1 AAALAV
7 VLLACLPLL
16 AATIRRQRRSEREL
30 EENRR
35 QLAETA
41 EQAVEASRLKS
52 EFVANMSHEIR
63 TPLNGVLGMTGLLL
77 DTPLTPQ
84 QRDYADTA
92 RRSGEALLS
101 VVNDV
106 LDFSKIEAGKLDLE
120 ELDMDVRAVS
130 EDVVELLGPQAAGKG
145 VELLVLVGAEVPA
158 TLRGD
163 PGRLRQVLLNLVGN
177 AVKFTDE
184 GEVVLQVT
192 AEELAGTAAKVRFQV
207 HDTGLGMTEA
217 TIRSLFQSFSQADA
231 STTRRFGGT
240 GLGLAI
246 VKQLVELMGGSLGVS
261 STPGE
266 GSDFWFVLPLGLGGG
281 ASSPPP
287 PPTTLQGLSVLVVD
301 DNATNRL
308 ILEESLRSWG
318 MRPASF
324 PDASSALDAL
334 HRAAAAGDPFE
345 VAVLDMVMPG
355 VDGLELA
362 RRIRNEPRTA
372 SVRIVLLTSASV
384 PGGATLAQQSGIE
397 RLLTKPVRRSA
408 LYDAI
413 ASVAGPGSDQGLR
426 QQPPEPPPAERR
438 MEGRLLVVDDDAVN
452 RQVAQE
458 MVRRLGYVVDSVP
471 SGAEALR
478 VVAERHYDGVL
489 MDCQMPG
496 MDGYE
501 TTMALREQFA
511 DRPRLPIIAMTA
523 SAMKG
528 DREKC
533 LAAGMDGYVT
543 KPLRAAALT
552 DALTTYVGGLHPSD
566 PAGPTG
572 DAAAEDITPADRPV
586 LDPDVLDNLR
596 EVEAPGGPPV
606 VADIVSDFLDQ
617 IPVAVADLRAALDR
631 EDAEE
636 VAAIA
641 HRCKGS
647 SSSLAAARLAEL
659 FATLEEHAHAGDLPS
674 CRGALAGVPVELERA
689 GAALLAEF
697 SADDDS
703 AEHAGV

>member
-1 AAALAV
+1 
-7 VLLACLPLL
+7 
-16 AATIRRQRRSEREL
+16 
-30 EENRR
+30 
-35 QLAETA
+35 
-41 EQAVEASRLKS
+41 
-52 EFVANMSHEIR
+52 MSHEIR

-77 DTPLTPQ
+77 DTALTSQ

-120 ELDMDVRAVS
+120 ALDMDVRAVC

-192 AEELAGTAAKVRFQV
+192 AEELAGDSASIRFQV
-207 HDTGLGMTEA
+207 HDTGLGMTES

-246 VKQLVELMGGSLGVS
+246 VKQLVELMGGTLGVA

-266 GSDFWFVLPLGLGGG
+266 GSDFWFILPLGLDS
-281 ASSPPP
+281 ATSSPPAA
-287 PPTTLQGLSVLVVD
+287 PTTLQGLSVLVVD

-318 MRPASF
+318 MRPASC

-334 HRAAAAGDPFE
+334 ERAVAAEEPFE
-345 VAVLDMVMPG
+345 VAVLDMQMPG

-362 RRIRNEPRTA
+362 RRIRDDPRTA
-372 SVRIVLLTSASV
+372 AVRMVLLTSATV
-384 PGGATLAQQSGIE
+384 DGGASLAQQAGIE

-413 ASVAGPGSDQGLR
+413 ASVARPGRDQSAP
-426 QQPPEPPPAERR
+426 QVSPEPPPAARPV
-438 MEGRLLVVDDDAVN
+438 EGRLLVVDDDAVN
-452 RQVAQE
+452 RKVAQE
-458 MVRRLGYVVDSVP
+458 MLRRLGYLAESVP
-471 SGAEALR
+471 SGADALR
-478 VVAERHYDGVL
+478 MVAQAHYDGVL

-533 LAAGMDGYVT
+533 IAAGMDGYVT
-543 KPLRAAALT
+543 KPLRVAALT
-552 DALTTYVGGLHPSD
+552 DALATYVGSLDPSGSL
-566 PAGPTG
+566 ASQS
-572 DAAAEDITPADRPV
+572 DASAEEVSLADRPV
-586 LDPDVLDNLR
+586 LDPDVLENLR
-596 EVEAPGGPPV
+596 ELEAPGGTPV
-606 VADIVSDFLDQ
+606 VAGIVSDFLDQ
-617 IPVAVADLRAALDR
+617 VPVAIADLRAAIDR
-631 EDAEE
+631 GDVQD

-647 SSSLAAARLAEL
+647 SSSLAADRLAEL
-659 FATLEEHAHAGDLPS
+659 FAILEEHARAGDIPS
-674 CRGALAGVPVELERA
+674 CRGVLAGVPVELDRA

-697 SADDDS
+697 AGSARQ
-703 AEHAGV
+703 ATV